1 MTELASPFPGPGEL
15 SIDVAFAGLN
25 YAEVLYGRGLVD
37 VPLPFVPGIEVA
49 GHVRAVGAGVTGFDV
64 GQKVAALTIINSGGY
79 AEVAVAD
86 ARLTAPLDDRL
97 ELAVAACVPSN
108 STTAILA
115 LEQVAGLR
123 AGEAVLVHAAAG
135 GLGSQLGQTAHLLGA
150 GRVVGTVG
158 TSNKLQAARGFGY
171 DDLIVRETLADRA
184 RELTAGRGFDVIADP
199 VGGATRHVSVDALAM
214 GGRLIVMGNAS
225 GADDV
230 LIPANNLWLA
240 GKGVLGFNLAAFST
254 VRPEPVGAALR
265 RAVAAVAED
274 RMRIHVQDV
283 VPLARAAEFHRLLED
298 GRTVGKVAL
307 SVME

>member
-1 MTELASPFPGPGEL
+1 
-15 SIDVAFAGLN
+15 
-25 YAEVLYGRGLVD
+25 VLYRRGLVD

-49 GHVRAVGAGVTGFDV
+49 GHVRAVGEGVMGFDV
-64 GQKVAALTIINSGGY
+64 DQKVAALTIINSGGY

-115 LEQVAGLR
+115 LERVAGLR

-135 GLGSQLGQTAHLLGA
+135 GVDSQLGQTARLLGA

-158 TSNKLQAARGFGY
+158 LQR
-171 DDLIVRETLADRA
+171 
-184 RELTAGRGFDVIADP
+184 
-199 VGGATRHVSVDALAM
+199 S
-214 GGRLIVMGNAS
+214 
-225 GADDV
+225 
-230 LIPANNLWLA
+230 
-240 GKGVLGFNLAAFST
+240 
-254 VRPEPVGAALR
+254 
-265 RAVAAVAED
+265 VAAVAEG

-283 VPLARAAEFHRLLED
+283 VPLDRAAEFHRLLED